1 MSMMRSLR
9 PLAVAGGVALSLSA
23 GAAMADEP
31 FILDATQLDLVTGG
45 DLITG
50 FDTSSIANT
59 QGFNVSNV
67 DSIAQSQ
74 SNTGELISVAT
85 GSASGFALAIGAD
98 DGTPPSAS
106 VDTNVNPIPGTEG
119 TQVLNRTV
127 TIGRSNPVF
136 AFEYQYQ
143 FAVAIDSSVI
153 PRFNN

>member
-1 MSMMRSLR
+1 MCMMRSLR
-9 PLAVAGGVALSLSA
+9 PLAVAGGLAMSLSA

-50 FDTSSIANT
+50 FDTSSVLNST
-59 QGFNVSNV
+59 GFNTSNLNG
-67 DSIAQSQ
+67 IAQSQ
-74 SNTGELISVAT
+74 SNTGELISIAT
-85 GSASGFALAIGAD
+85 GVAGGTALAIGAD

-106 VDTNVNPIPGTEG
+106 VDTNIDPIPGTED
-119 TQVLNRTV
+119 TVVFNRTI

-136 AFEYQYQ
+136 AFEAKYQ